1 MQRMDA
7 QEFKQRFMPFHRLLY
22 RVAYHLTGNAQDA
35 EDLLQDTYLKLWTK
49 RDSIPLPTNSLP
61 LREGPGVGSGES
73 EGAAYLI
80 TLMRNL
86 YRDQRR
92 LKSNIVHETY
102 EPDKPYEP
110 YEEEEEDLDNRAE
123 LQELIE
129 QLPDKQR
136 AVMKAHIVE
145 DKTYEEIERDTGLS
159 NGNIR
164 VIISRAK
171 QTIIKLWKD

>member
-1 MQRMDA
+1 MTA

-22 RVAYHLTGNAQDA
+22 RVAYHTTGNQQDA

-49 RDSIPLPTNSLP
+49 RDDLPPDAQT
-61 LREGPGVGSGES
+61 E
-73 EGAAYLI
+73 AYLI

-102 EPDKPYEP
+102 EPDKSYEP
-110 YEEEEEDLDNRAE
+110 YEEEEEALDNRAE
-123 LQELIE
+123 LRSLIDR
-129 QLPDKQR
+129 LPDKQR
-136 AVMKAHIVE
+136 EVMKAHIVE
-145 DKTYEEIERDTGLS
+145 DKTYEEIQRDTGLS

-164 VIISRAK
+164 VIITRAK
-171 QTIIKLWKD
+171 QTIIKLWNQKTSTN

>member
-1 MQRMDA
+1 MTA

-22 RVAYHLTGNAQDA
+22 RVAYHTTGNQQDA

-49 RDSIPLPTNSLP
+49 RDDLPPDAQT
-61 LREGPGVGSGES
+61 E
-73 EGAAYLI
+73 AYLI

-110 YEEEEEDLDNRAE
+110 YEEEEEVLDNRAE

>member
-1 MQRMDA
+1 MTA
-7 QEFKQRFMPFHRLLY
+7 LEFKQRFMPFHRLLY

-49 RDSIPLPTNSLP
+49 RDDLPPDAQT
-61 LREGPGVGSGES
+61 E
-73 EGAAYLI
+73 AYLI

-102 EPDKPYEP
+102 EPDKSYEP
-110 YEEEEEDLDNRAE
+110 YEEEEEVLDNRAE

-129 QLPDKQR
+129 KLPDKQR
-136 AVMKAHIVE
+136 EVMKAHIVE
-145 DKTYEEIERDTGLS
+145 DKTYDEIQRDTGLS

-164 VIISRAK
+164 VIISREK

>member
-1 MQRMDA
+1 MTA

-22 RVAYHLTGNAQDA
+22 RVAYHTTGNQQDA

-49 RDSIPLPTNSLP
+49 RDDLPPDAQT
-61 LREGPGVGSGES
+61 E
-73 EGAAYLI
+73 AYLI
-80 TLMRNL
+80 ILMRNL

-102 EPDKPYEP
+102 EPDKSYEP
-110 YEEEEEDLDNRAE
+110 YEEEEEVLDNRAE

-129 QLPDKQR
+129 RLPDKQR

-145 DKTYEEIERDTGLS
+145 DKTYEEIQRDTGLS

>member
-1 MQRMDA
+1 MTA

-49 RDSIPLPTNSLP
+49 RDDLPPDAQT
-61 LREGPGVGSGES
+61 E
-73 EGAAYLI
+73 AYLI

-102 EPDKPYEP
+102 EPDKSYEP
-110 YEEEEEDLDNRAE
+110 YEEKEENLDNRAE
-123 LQELIE
+123 LHELIE
-129 QLPDKQR
+129 KLPDKQR
-136 AVMKAHIVE
+136 EVMRAHIVE

-171 QTIIKLWKD
+171 QTIINLWKK

>member
-1 MQRMDA
+1 MTA

-49 RDSIPLPTNSLP
+49 RDDLPPEAQT
-61 LREGPGVGSGES
+61 E
-73 EGAAYLI
+73 AYLI

-92 LKSNIVHETY
+92 LKRIETVDIDPHSIPLPI
-102 EPDKPYEP
+102 EGEQ
-110 YEEEEEDLDNRAE
+110 EEVSGDHAE
-123 LQELIE
+123 LQSLINK
-129 QLPDKQR
+129 LPDKQR
-136 AVMKAHIVE
+136 QVIQAHIIE
-145 DKTYEEIERDTGLS
+145 DRTYEEIEQDTGLS

-171 QTIIKLWKD
+171 QTIINLWK

>member
-1 MQRMDA
+1 MNA

-49 RDSIPLPTNSLP
+49 RDDLPPDAQT
-61 LREGPGVGSGES
+61 E
-73 EGAAYLI
+73 AYLI

-102 EPDKPYEP
+102 EPDKSYEP
-110 YEEEEEDLDNRAE
+110 YEEEEEVLDNRAE

-129 QLPDKQR
+129 RLPDKQR

-145 DKTYEEIERDTGLS
+145 DKTYEEIQRDTGLS

>member
-1 MQRMDA
+1 MTA
-7 QEFKQRFMPFHRLLY
+7 HEFKQRFMPFHRLLY
-22 RVAYHLTGNAQDA
+22 RVAYHTTGNQQDA

-49 RDSIPLPTNSLP
+49 RDDLPPDAQT
-61 LREGPGVGSGES
+61 E
-73 EGAAYLI
+73 AYLI

-102 EPDKPYEP
+102 EPEKSYEP

-123 LQELIE
+123 LRSLIDR
-129 QLPDKQR
+129 LPDKQR
-136 AVMKAHIVE
+136 EVMKAHIVE
-145 DKTYEEIERDTGLS
+145 DKSYEEIQRDTGLS

-164 VIISRAK
+164 VIITRAK